1 MNIGADISS
10 LSGSPLKKWPP
21 SKRTII
27 IILAVV
33 VIVVVAAAFLI
44 VNSLSD
50 TPVNIGSAILGQ
62 SKVEVKSEYKNPF
75 DRNNQFVNPFSEV
88 KSPFTSLQ

>member
-1 MNIGADISS
+1 MNIGPDISS
-10 LSGSPLKKWPP
+10 LSSSPLKKWPP
-21 SKRTII
+21 SRRTVIVVVLVII
-27 IILAVV
+27 VV
-33 VIVVVAAAFLI
+33 VIVTFLV

-50 TPVNIGSAILGQ
+50 TPVDIGSAILGQ

-88 KSPFTSLQ
+88 KSPFNSLQ